1 MSKKGGLFKAE
12 PKYKHTSQATFQGAM
27 KTSSMN
33 KHKRRATKAYRGQG
47 R

>member
-1 MSKKGGLFKAE
+1 MSKKGGPGSVT
-12 PKYKHTSQATFQGAM
+12 PKYKHTSQATYPGAM

-33 KHKRRATKAYRGQG
+33 KAKRRATKVYRGQG

>member
-1 MSKKGGLFKAE
+1 MSKKGGLSRVE
-12 PKYKHTSQATFQGAM
+12 PKYKHTSQATHPGAM

-33 KHKRRATKAYRGQG
+33 KSKRRATKAYRGQG